1 MSMDRISGK
10 AKEWVG
16 KGEEA
21 VGEALEDGR
30 VRARGAAR
38 QVEGK
43 VQGAIGCLT
52 DSIDD
57 VADTVQT
64 LVRRHPVASIA
75 VVGGLAYLLGRIA
88 GAIGRRS

>member
-1 MSMDRISGK
+1 M
-10 AKEWVG
+10 
-16 KGEEA
+16 
-21 VGEALEDGR
+21 
-30 VRARGAAR
+30 
-38 QVEGK
+38 
-43 VQGAIGCLT
+43 QGAIGCLT

-75 VVGGLAYLLGRIA
+75 VAGGLAYLLGRIA